1 MKIFYT
7 KTFGNI
13 KYTASCE
20 LLEFSIFKLYKN
32 LGIVLKYF
40 VEYVLQ
46 IITILFKFA
55 QTQARTI
62 TQVINHKL

>member
-1 MKIFYT
+1 MH
-7 KTFGNI
+7 
-13 KYTASCE
+13 CE

-40 VEYVLQ
+40 VEYVLR
-46 IITILFKFA
+46 IITIFFKFA